1 MSTPRGQLV
10 VLSGPS
16 GVGKGTIHRR
26 LRQVRDDLTVSVSA
40 TTRLPRP
47 GEVEGVDYHFV
58 PPEHFAQM
66 VADGAFLEHAV
77 YAGNSYGTPRQEVEA
92 ALLAGQ
98 IVVLDIEVQG
108 AMQVRAAMPDA
119 LLVMLLPPSLEELE
133 RRLRNRGTEDDAAVR
148 RRLERAIEELT
159 MREVFDVTVVN
170 DDVDRCVDEIL
181 AAIDAAHART
191 TP

>member
-40 TTRLPRP
+40 TTRQPRP
-47 GEVEGVDYHFV
+47 GEVDGVDYHFV
-58 PPEHFAQM
+58 TPERFAQM
-66 VADGAFLEHAV
+66 IADGAFLEHAA
-77 YAGNSYGTPRQEVEA
+77 YAGNSYGTPRNAVEA
-92 ALLAGQ
+92 ALVAGQ

-108 AMQVRAAMPDA
+108 AVQVRAAMPDA
-119 LLVMLLPPSLEELE
+119 LLVMLLPPSLDELE
-133 RRLRNRGTEDDAAVR
+133 RRLRNRGTEDNAAVR
-148 RRLERAIEELT
+148 RRLERAVEELT